1 MKNRINEIID
11 IAKANIKVIENYF
24 FMTILLLLNSFFIII
39 IYPYLINT
47 LGKEAFGIYVFGSSV
62 ANYFINFVSFGF
74 DLYGARKISEN
85 HNNLSHKSTIIS
97 TIFFIKLI
105 LELLSIITFI
115 IIVLNFPV
123 LRENIIVC
131 SFCFLVTFSN
141 ILFPTW
147 YFQGVQRMRIVS
159 YIQLITKLLSLP
171 FIFIMVRN
179 SNDIEI
185 FSIIMALSSLLGAV
199 LGFLYLIKIEKI
211 KIAPVPFDMIRKYI
225 KESSYFFYT
234 NIANTSKTEVIKI
247 YIGIKY
253 SMGDLAIFDLAHRI
267 VGILL
272 AVLSNVNSAFFPK
285 IVNKFN
291 VKLLKKIIVF
301 EVFLG
306 ILGILGVVL
315 FGKWAVHLLGEPG
328 MESAYYM
335 AVILS
340 ATVFIFLQTG
350 CYIYLILIPKGY
362 DKPVLYNQIIA
373 FFSILLYLVIGISCF
388 KTIYVLP
395 VALVLSGITEIAY
408 LRYLINKKKLL
419 EI

>member
-47 LGKEAFGIYVFGSSV
+47 LGKEAFGSSV

-97 TIFFIKLI
+97 TIFFTKLI

-171 FIFIMVRN
+171 FIFIMVKS
-179 SNDIEI
+179 SNDVEI

-211 KIAPVPFDMIRKYI
+211 KIEPVSFDMIRKYI

-272 AVLSNVNSAFFPK
+272 AVLSNVNGAFFPK

-340 ATVFIFLQTG
+340 ATIFIFLQ
-350 CYIYLILIPKGY
+350 PKGY